1 MVIEVGAEMVNGAVV
16 AVIEVVLVAVAPCK
30 NLLKLLPLYKL
41 GICSVGISIGL
52 CLFPVAQTPVHSFP
66 IYL

>member
-1 MVIEVGAEMVNGAVV
+1 MIVVGAEMVNA
-16 AVIEVVLVAVAPCK
+16 AMFPVIEVELVVDAPCK

-41 GICSVGISIGL
+41 VTCSVGISIGL
-52 CLFPVAQTPVHSFP
+52 CLFPVAHTPLHSFP

>member
-1 MVIEVGAEMVNGAVV
+1 MIVVGAEMVNAAVFP
-16 AVIEVVLVAVAPCK
+16 VIEVELVVVAPCK

-41 GICSVGISIGL
+41 VTCSVGISIGL
-52 CLFPVAQTPVHSFP
+52 CLFPVAHTPVQSFP